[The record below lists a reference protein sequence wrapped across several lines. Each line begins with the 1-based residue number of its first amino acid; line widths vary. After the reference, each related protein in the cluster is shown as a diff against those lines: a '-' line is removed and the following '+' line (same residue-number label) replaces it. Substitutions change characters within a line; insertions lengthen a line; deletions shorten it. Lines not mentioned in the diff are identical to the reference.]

1 MESLESILAESAF
14 FKGMKKEHMQLL
26 AGCAS
31 NVHFDAGEIILQEG
45 KVANACYLIRHGRV
59 ALEVHAPK
67 RGAITIQTLGEGE
80 ILGWSWLVRPYHW
93 HFDAR
98 AVEPTRAIALDGECL
113 RQKSETDCC
122 LGYELTKRFM
132 LITVERLEAARF
144 QLVNI
149 YDM

>member
-1 MESLESILAESAF
+1 MENLERFLVEAPF

-26 AGCAS
+26 VGCAT
-31 NVHFDAGEIILQEG
+31 NVRFDAGEVILQEG
-45 KVANACYLIRHGRV
+45 KVANDCYLIRHGRV
-59 ALEVHAPK
+59 ALEVQSPK
-67 RGAITIQTLGEGE
+67 RGAITIQTVGEGE
-80 ILGWSWLVRPYHW
+80 VLGWSWLVRPYHW

-98 AVEPTRAIALDGECL
+98 ALELTRAIALDGECL

-122 LGYELTKRFM
+122 LGYELMKRFM
-132 LITVERLEAARF
+132 LVTVVRLEAARL